1 MTTEIKKRFDR
12 IVEILI
18 QLQSRRV
25 VKAKDLADHFQVSL
39 RTIYRDIRSLEQAGV
54 PLIGEAG
61 LGYSLVDGY
70 RLPPVSFTK
79 EEALSFAAT
88 EKLVHQFLD
97 KKTASLYDSALSK
110 IRAVLKRRE
119 IELMDV
125 LEGQIVVNK
134 QGPALFPDKVPHV
147 LSSTVEAIASKRQLE
162 IVYQGVRDEQS
173 RIRQIEPIGILHEMG
188 FWYIVAFCLERKDFR
203 QFRSDRIQQ
212 IALLS
217 TCCSANHTTMDEFIA
232 TRRTYR
238 ELPKTQ
244 VRLLVD
250 KSFAHYMQ
258 GQRNHYG
265 FLSERSI
272 GSQVEMTFASGD
284 IEQALP
290 RWLLMFGDK
299 VKIVEPQALRDNFRQ
314 LVEKIAS
321 RLQSPNL

>member
-18 QLQSRRV
+18 QLQSRRL

-79 EEALSFAAT
+79 EEALSFAST

-97 KKTASLYDSALSK
+97 KKTASVYDSALSK

-119 IELMDV
+119 VELMDV

-162 IVYQGVRDEQS
+162 VAYQGVRDEQS

-188 FWYIVAFCLERKDFR
+188 FWFIIAYCLERKDFR

-212 IALLS
+212 IELLN
-217 TCCSANHTTMDEFIA
+217 TFCSASHTTMDEFIA
-232 TRRTYR
+232 TRRSYR
-238 ELPKTQ
+238 ELPKTE

-258 GQRNHYG
+258 GQRNQYG
-265 FLSERSI
+265 FLSERPVDD
-272 GSQVEMTFASGD
+272 QVEMIFASGD

-299 VKIVEPQALRDNFRQ
+299 VEIVEPQALRDNFRK

-321 RLQSPNL
+321 RLQ